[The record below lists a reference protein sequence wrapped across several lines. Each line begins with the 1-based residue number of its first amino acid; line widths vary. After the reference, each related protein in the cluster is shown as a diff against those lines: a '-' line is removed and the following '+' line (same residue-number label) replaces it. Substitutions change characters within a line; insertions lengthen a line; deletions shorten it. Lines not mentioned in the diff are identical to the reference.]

1 MTGSPTKRSRAARTK
16 GPSPLPSTLDDDV
29 AGPPAATAGGHATSR
44 ERSRSRSSHR
54 SRHSPRGLRDSGS
67 FKITMFDPQETR
79 ADVFARNFEARVKD
93 FYGNEVILEFRWR
106 RHFFESL
113 TPEQRK
119 AIGCNM
125 ETNYEAMKKSFLK
138 VYRVSLH
145 DRLKELKSIRMRE
158 GETVIAFANRLRL
171 LLPED
176 ATEDESLFQFMLLDK
191 LPAEAKTQSVL
202 EAFEARKSF
211 EELVDVSARAQQFCL
226 SERGSKRPRAQVN
239 AVQEDEEDSQEEEEQ
254 VAVNWV
260 NHSDNKQQKSKR
272 ARTGPR
278 PNAAAEAGQPAAT
291 GLCSIHRQFGNKAY
305 RCEGNCIFE
314 GVPGFTIPRPRS
326 QRGRGSGN
334 GRGRGRN

>member
-1 MTGSPTKRSRAARTK
+1 MTGSPTKRGRAGRTNR
-16 GPSPLPSTLDDDV
+16 PSPPPTTLDDDV
-29 AGPPAATAGGHATSR
+29 AGSTAAAAGGRATSR

-54 SRHSPRGLRDSGS
+54 SRHSPRDPREGGS
-67 FKITMFDPQETR
+67 FKALPFNPKETR
-79 ADVFARNFEARVKD
+79 ADVFARDFEARVQD
-93 FYGNEVILEFRWR
+93 FYGRDVVPEFRKR

-113 TPEQRK
+113 TTEQK
-119 AIGCNM
+119 KGIGCSM
-125 ETNYEAMKKSFLK
+125 ETNYEDMKKSFLK
-138 VYRVSLH
+138 VYRVSLL

-158 GETVIAFANRLRL
+158 GETVIAFANRLKY
-171 LLPED
+171 LLPEGE
-176 ATEDESLFQFMLLDK
+176 TEDGVLFQFMLLDK

-278 PNAAAEAGQPAAT
+278 PNAAAEAGRPAAT
-291 GLCSIHRQFGNKAY
+291 GLCPTHQRFGNKAFH
-305 RCEGNCIFE
+305 CEGNCIFE

>member
-1 MTGSPTKRSRAARTK
+1 MTGSPTKRGRAGRTNRTST
-16 GPSPLPSTLDDDV
+16 PPTTLDDE
-29 AGPPAATAGGHATSR
+29 ASGSTAAEGRATPA

-54 SRHSPRGLRDSGS
+54 SRHSPGDPRQGGPFKFIS
-67 FKITMFDPQETR
+67 FHPKEVR
-79 ADVFARNFEARVKD
+79 AEAYVNNFEQAIQSYYKGSATDYTKRQH
-93 FYGNEVILEFRWR
+93 FYEIL
-106 RHFFESL
+106 SNQ
-113 TPEQRK
+113 QRL
-119 AIGCNM
+119 AVGCMQIGG
-125 ETNYEAMKKSFLK
+125 TYEEMKQSFLQAYGVRK
-138 VYRVSLH
+138 YDILVEMFSV
-145 DRLKELKSIRMRE
+145 RMRE
-158 GETVIAFANRLRL
+158 DETVAAFANRFRG
-171 LLPED
+171 LLPAAVEAD
-176 ATEDESLFQFMLLDK
+176 NELAKFWFLNK
-191 LPAEAKTQSVL
+191 LPSELRTRAAVKMYEKGCTFKDLMEECHEAY
-202 EAFEARKSF
+202 
-211 EELVDVSARAQQFCL
+211 QQAL
-226 SERGSKRPRAQVN
+226 ADRNSKRSRTQVN
-239 AVQEDEEDSQEEEEQ
+239 SVQEEEEEIQEEEEQ